1 MTKLY
6 VSYPKIKML
15 GAKMVKQFVSFGAK
29 KTTVSS
35 TL

>member
-15 GAKMVKQFVSFGAK
+15 GVKIIKQFVSFGIK